1 MQHYYINYGEG
12 GRTIQ
17 ENTLIEKSALKKVV
31 WYIFGQASWPFQPMI
46 LFYACSNLH
55 LLQRLIW
62 YYITLIKKSSCL
74 SHTKN
79 NVIDET
85 LNNCILYSIQRVDQR
100 TVHEQTK
107 IQCVSLRLNRPD
119 YSLSVD
125 QSPVLKQT
133 KVKCCNFRNHLNR
146 PKSSTLKTCRPNSS
160 SSIDQSQVL
169 KFGVDQ
175 SPVLKQTKVQCS
187 NSKEIDQ
194 NPVQEQTKVK
204 PPMATFK
211 YQPKANKMYENLSQS
226 ICSFRNCHVFAITAI
241 LKRILY

>member
-1 MQHYYINYGEG
+1 MVH
-12 GRTIQ
+12 
-17 ENTLIEKSALKKVV
+17 
-31 WYIFGQASWPFQPMI
+31 FGQASWPFQPMI

-79 NVIDET
+79 NVIDEI
-85 LNNCILYSIQRVDQR
+85 LNDCILYSIQRVDQR

-107 IQCVSLRLNRPD
+107 IQCLSLRLNRPD

-146 PKSSTLKTCRPNSS
+146 PKSSTLITCRPKSS
-160 SSIDQSQVL
+160 LEIWCRRKYSIEI
-169 KFGVDQ
+169 DQ
-175 SPVLKQTKVQCS
+175 SPV
-187 NSKEIDQ
+187 I
-194 NPVQEQTKVK
+194 
-204 PPMATFK
+204 
-211 YQPKANKMYENLSQS
+211 
-226 ICSFRNCHVFAITAI
+226 
-241 LKRILY
+241 